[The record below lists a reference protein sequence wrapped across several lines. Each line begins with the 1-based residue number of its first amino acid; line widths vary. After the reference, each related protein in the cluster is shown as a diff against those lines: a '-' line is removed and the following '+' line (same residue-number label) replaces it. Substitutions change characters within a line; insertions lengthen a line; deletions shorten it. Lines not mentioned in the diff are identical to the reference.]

1 VRILC
6 WSEFFR
12 PYVGGIEVLAS
23 RLLPALAARGHEITV
38 ITSHGHLPLPDLDAF
53 EGVRVRRFPFRP
65 GLRVGDATAILQ
77 LTAQVRA
84 FVRQLDPELVHR
96 LGVGPSLLHAR
107 AVVRGV
113 PMLLTLQNDLRLTR
127 TSGSGLVGELLR
139 SATWVTTCS
148 ETLRTQLTRTVP
160 EVASRVSAIPNA
172 VEPPTRAPSAA
183 PWDPPRLLC
192 LGRLVRQKGFDVAIA
207 AFARLRDRFP
217 HARLTVAGD
226 GPERQAL
233 ERLAIELGARDRT
246 EFLGMVPPPRVS
258 EVLDAA
264 TVVLM
269 PSRFEGLPLVAI
281 EAALAARTVVATP
294 VGGLQEIVVDR
305 ETGRLVPADDPAAL
319 ADAVAE
325 LLDQP
330 DQVAGL
336 GARARQRALDRFGL
350 TACVQRYDALYQQ
363 LAGSRPGV
371 PAPA

>member
-1 VRILC
+1 
-6 WSEFFR
+6 
-12 PYVGGIEVLAS
+12 
-23 RLLPALAARGHEITV
+23 
-38 ITSHGHLPLPDLDAF
+38 
-53 EGVRVRRFPFRP
+53 
-65 GLRVGDATAILQ
+65 
-77 LTAQVRA
+77 
-84 FVRQLDPELVHR
+84 
-96 LGVGPSLLHAR
+96 
-107 AVVRGV
+107 
-113 PMLLTLQNDLRLTR
+113 
-127 TSGSGLVGELLR
+127 
-139 SATWVTTCS
+139 
-148 ETLRTQLTRTVP
+148 
-160 EVASRVSAIPNA
+160 
-172 VEPPTRAPSAA
+172 
-183 PWDPPRLLC
+183 
-192 LGRLVRQKGFDVAIA
+192 VRQKGFDVAIA

>member
-1 VRILC
+1 
-6 WSEFFR
+6 
-12 PYVGGIEVLAS
+12 
-23 RLLPALAARGHEITV
+23 
-38 ITSHGHLPLPDLDAF
+38 
-53 EGVRVRRFPFRP
+53 
-65 GLRVGDATAILQ
+65 
-77 LTAQVRA
+77 
-84 FVRQLDPELVHR
+84 
-96 LGVGPSLLHAR
+96 
-107 AVVRGV
+107 
-113 PMLLTLQNDLRLTR
+113 MLLTLQNDLRLTR

-281 EAALAARTVVATP
+281 EAALAARTIVATP

-305 ETGRLVPADDPAAL
+305 ETGRLVAVDDPIAL

-336 GARARQRALDRFGL
+336 GAQARQRALDRFGL
-350 TACVQRYDALYQQ
+350 TPCVQRYDALYQQ
-363 LAGSRPGV
+363 LARSRPGV